1 MMDTKG
7 VQLNMDVFI
16 GVSVFLGVWM
26 VVLTV
31 VVFRMIGHYN
41 KLTVG
46 VSSKTMQE
54 VLSSLLN
61 KQEASMKDIATLQE
75 ALRYVEADGK
85 LHLQRI
91 GVVRFNPFS
100 DTGGSQSFTLAILD
114 GKDNGIIM
122 TSLYARTG
130 NRWYIKHIK
139 AGLCEDVELSKEEQS
154 AIKKARPV

>member
-1 MMDTKG
+1 
-7 VQLNMDVFI
+7 MDVYVITIAVLF
-16 GVSVFLGVWM
+16 VWIL
-26 VVLTV
+26 VLTV
-31 VVFRMIGHYN
+31 VVFRMIRHYN
-41 KLTVG
+41 KLTQG

-54 VLSSLLN
+54 VLSSLLKKYESN
-61 KQEASMKDIATLQE
+61 ANDITTLQE
-75 ALRYVEADGK
+75 ALRYVENDGK

-114 GKDNGIIM
+114 AKDNGIIM

-154 AIKKARPV
+154 AIKKARVI

>member
-1 MMDTKG
+1 
-7 VQLNMDVFI
+7 MDVYVITIAVLF
-16 GVSVFLGVWM
+16 VWIL
-26 VVLTV
+26 VLTV
-31 VVFRMIGHYN
+31 VVFRMIRHYN
-41 KLTVG
+41 RLTHG

-54 VLSSLLN
+54 VLSSLLKKYESN
-61 KQEASMKDIATLQE
+61 AKDITTLQE
-75 ALRYVEADGK
+75 ALRYVESDGK

-114 GKDNGIIM
+114 AKDNGIIM

-154 AIKKARPV
+154 AIKKARVV